1 MDAVS
6 KSTLNPNVNVNA
18 ITIRSGI
25 VSDAVIV
32 ATKKHKRDLIVMG
45 SHGRNA
51 IKRLLLGSETHQ
63 GLTHSHIP
71 VLVLR

>member
-1 MDAVS
+1 VDAVS
-6 KSTLNPNVNVNA
+6 RSTLNPSVNVNA

-25 VSDAVIV
+25 VNNAVIV
-32 ATKKHKRDLIVMG
+32 ASKKHKRDLIVMG
-45 SHGRNA
+45 SHGRKA

-63 GLTHSHIP
+63 VLTHSHIP

>member
-25 VSDAVIV
+25 VSDSVIV
-32 ATKKHKRDLIVMG
+32 SSKKHKRDLIVMG
-45 SHGRNA
+45 SHGRKA
-51 IKRLLLGSETHQ
+51 IKRLLLSSET
-63 GLTHSHIP
+63 LTG
-71 VLVLR
+71 